1 MGMSKPQRHA
11 EHLLRRL
18 SWDELD
24 PAWLRRLIE
33 MARDEDLD
41 GAGLRKPAQPG
52 GDATTELLAAD
63 APGTVELV
71 AREPMRLCGLR
82 LVPMI
87 LESYGGGCTWS
98 PTVSDGTPLD
108 EGALIGRIR
117 GPVGTILR
125 AERVMLN
132 FLQRL
137 SGIATTTAHY
147 VTLLGQNGPR
157 LLDTRKTTPG
167 FRMLEKYAVAVGGGW
182 NHRLGLF
189 DRIMLKD
196 NHLAANDASAGERL
210 AATVR
215 TAKERRPDLA
225 IEVEVDRMDQIPP
238 VLEAGA
244 DVILL
249 DNFTTKGL
257 REAVALIGDQAWT
270 EASGG
275 INEAN
280 AKSLAALGLDFVSS
294 GAVVHRSRWMDIG
307 LDWSSH
313 G

>member
-1 MGMSKPQRHA
+1 MSKPQEHA

-41 GAGLRKPAQPG
+41 GAGLRKPANPA
-52 GDATTELLAAD
+52 GDATTDLLAGD
-63 APGTVELV
+63 KPGTVELI
-71 AREPMRLCGLR
+71 AREPMRVCGLR

-87 LESYGGGCTWS
+87 LEAYGSGCDWS
-98 PTVSDGTPLD
+98 PMARDGTPLD
-108 EGALIGRIR
+108 EGALIGRIS

-196 NHLAANDASAGERL
+196 NHLAANDSSAGERL
-210 AATVR
+210 AATIR
-215 TAKERRPDLA
+215 QAKETRPDLA
-225 IEVEVDRMDQIPP
+225 VEVEVDHLDQIPP

-249 DNFTTKGL
+249 DNFTTSELKQ
-257 REAVALIGDQAWT
+257 AVNLIGDKAWT

-280 AKSLAALGLDFVSS
+280 AKSISSLGLDFASS
-294 GAVVHRSRWMDIG
+294 GAVVHRSHWMDIG

>member
-1 MGMSKPQRHA
+1 MSKPQRHA
-11 EHLLRRL
+11 GHLLRRL

-24 PAWLRRLIE
+24 PAWLRRLVE
-33 MARDEDLD
+33 MARDEDLG
-41 GAGLRKPAQPG
+41 GAGLRKPDCPG
-52 GDATTELLAAD
+52 GDATTDLLAAD
-63 APGTVELV
+63 ARGTVELV

-82 LVPMI
+82 LVPVI
-87 LESYGGGCTWS
+87 LEVYGGGCEWS
-98 PTVSDGTPLD
+98 PLTADGTPLD
-108 EGALIGRIR
+108 EGGLIGRIS

-147 VTLLGQNGPR
+147 VTLLGQSGPR

-167 FRMLEKYAVAVGGGW
+167 FRMLEKYAVATGGGW

-189 DRIMLKD
+189 DRIMFKD
-196 NHLAANDASAGERL
+196 NHLAASDATVGERL

-215 TAKERRPDLA
+215 AARERRPDLA
-225 IEVEVDRMDQIPP
+225 VEVEVDHLEQIPP

-249 DNFTTKGL
+249 DNFTTAGL
-257 REAVALIGDQAWT
+257 REAVALIGDKAWT

-280 AKSLAALGLDFVSS
+280 AKSLASLGLDFVSS